1 MLIEMLFSMV
11 FFLLPII
18 GMFGAVIARG
28 LQQEQKV
35 EGVEKKTI
43 PHIGRRQKPT
53 EAPVFVDSP
62 VIRYQLIESKRH
74 EPLKIGHQKYLFYQ
88 RAGP

>member
-11 FFLLPII
+11 FFLLPVI

-43 PHIGRRQKPT
+43 PHIRRQRPT
-53 EAPVFVDSP
+53 GAPVFMNSP

-74 EPLKIGHQKYLFYQ
+74 EPLKIGCQKHLFHQ

>member
-11 FFLLPII
+11 FFLLPVI
-18 GMFGAVIARG
+18 GMFVAVIARG

-43 PHIGRRQKPT
+43 PHIRRRRPI
-53 EAPVFVDSP
+53 EVPVFVNSP

-74 EPLKIGHQKYLFYQ
+74 EPLKIGCQKHLFHQ